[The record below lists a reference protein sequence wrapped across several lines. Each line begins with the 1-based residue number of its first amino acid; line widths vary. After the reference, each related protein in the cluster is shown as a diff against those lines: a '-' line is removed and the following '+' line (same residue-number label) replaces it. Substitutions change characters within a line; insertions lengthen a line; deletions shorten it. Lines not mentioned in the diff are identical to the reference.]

1 VVGPLDVT
9 SAALHMMRVGG
20 NATNGSPVAENGRK
34 KVCIYL
40 LVSIQYANPFFFL
53 QDLTLEKLL
62 MKGINGTNSKSTN
75 GHMSP
80 LPASPG
86 GLNNTNNTPSS
97 ATAAAAVAAAS
108 SSSNNAAGQ
117 NAPSHEVLANFF
129 QSLLKTSSNS
139 GGSPTTVGPTTPGGQ
154 PNGRSSHKD
163 LDVMRQYTV
172 SK

>member
-1 VVGPLDVT
+1 
-9 SAALHMMRVGG
+9 
-20 NATNGSPVAENGRK
+20 
-34 KVCIYL
+34 
-40 LVSIQYANPFFFL
+40 
-53 QDLTLEKLL
+53 
-62 MKGINGTNSKSTN
+62 MKGINGNGNSASKSSN

-86 GLNNTNNTPSS
+86 GGLNTNNNTNNTPSS

-108 SSSNNAAGQ
+108 SSSNIAAGQ

-139 GGSPTTVGPTTPGGQ
+139 GGSGSPTTAGPTSPGGQ